1 MAKIIITGI
10 LGTRYLVDSNSKF
23 ESGSTP
29 NCVRVTTK
37 DKTLCGFAIRETMT
51 EVMELI
57 KEAEA
62 EAETETTNKKLD
74 LILENQKKIMEALRI
89 R

>member
-1 MAKIIITGI
+1 MAKILITGI
-10 LGTRYLVDSNSKF
+10 LGARYLVDSDSKF
-23 ESGSTP
+23 ESGINNP
-29 NCVRVTTK
+29 DCVRVTTK
-37 DKTLCGFAIRETMT
+37 DRTLCGFAIRENMT
-51 EVMELI
+51 EIMERI

-62 EAETETTNKKLD
+62 ETTNTKLD